1 MLRKQNSFSELGMT
15 YDNGPVNDCL
25 SFCILLLFGP
35 LAPTRA

>member
-15 YDNGPVNDCL
+15 YDIGPVNDCFP
-25 SFCILLLFGP
+25 FCILLLFGP